1 MLFGEY
7 IIIMMALI
15 NHGGIQRTPQRNDT
29 LFRCV
34 NSYVSV
40 LNDVDHFIMNGDDPT
55 INTSISLY

>member
-1 MLFGEY
+1 MTLS
-7 IIIMMALI
+7 LI
-15 NHGGIQRTPQRNDT
+15 NHGGIQRTPQINDT

-34 NSYVSV
+34 DSYVSV